1 MLCSSII
8 QISRGTEEHKYF
20 LQAYTC
26 LLIKKRSIVYI
37 VLGNLSSNQVSS
49 FTIILSWI
57 KNYLFITNSKE
68 MVTDVIPF
76 LYENFHLVLQKV
88 EIEKSAN

>member
-8 QISRGTEEHKYF
+8 QISRGTEAHKYF

-57 KNYLFITNSKE
+57 RTIYLLQILL
-68 MVTDVIPF
+68 IPVRGDGNRCDTIS
-76 LYENFHLVLQKV
+76 L
-88 EIEKSAN
+88 